1 MGFNGAT
8 KALSTNLDLVMFVVI
23 RSVFWLTVAFLVIR
37 PGADLPDTGA
47 MAAQAMA
54 AGSQVV
60 AAQIESIDCTSLT
73 CLGGKA
79 VVAATLQQTAALPPV
94 ADAPTLSGIVA
105 PIPRPRLAR
114 AG

>member
-1 MGFNGAT
+1 
-8 KALSTNLDLVMFVVI
+8 MFVVV
-23 RSVFWLTVAFLVIR
+23 RSVFWLTVAYLVIR

-60 AAQIESIDCTSLT
+60 ASQVNAIECTSLT

-79 VVAATLQQTAALPPV
+79 VVAATLQQTAAALPPTTP
-94 ADAPTLSGIVA
+94 ASSGIVA
-105 PIPRPRLAR
+105 PIPRPRPDR

>member
-1 MGFNGAT
+1 
-8 KALSTNLDLVMFVVI
+8 MFVVV
-23 RSVFWLTVAFLVIR
+23 RSVFWLTVAYLVIR

-47 MAAQAMA
+47 MAAQAVA

-60 AAQIESIDCTSLT
+60 ASHVDAIECTSLT

-79 VVAATLQQTAALPPV
+79 VVAATLQQTAAALPAATP
-94 ADAPTLSGIVA
+94 ARTGAVA
-105 PIPRPRLAR
+105 PIPRPRPDR

>member
-8 KALSTNLDLVMFVVI
+8 KAPSKNLDVVMFVVI

-60 AAQIESIDCTSLT
+60 AAQIESIDCNSLT

-79 VVAATLQQTAALPPV
+79 VVAASLQQTAAATPAV
-94 ADAPTLSGIVA
+94 APASSGIVP
-105 PIPRPRLAR
+105 PIPRPRPAR